1 MTRNDETTALET
13 FLLQRIRQAG
23 GIPFGEYMG
32 QCLYHPQYGYYMAP
46 RDRIG
51 KGGDFFTSSSVHS
64 IFGRLIAKQLHQM
77 WRLLGEGAFDVVEQ
91 GAGEGHL
98 CLDILDAIADDF
110 PHFYEALTYHL
121 VEISPDNRGRQK
133 ELLSRHLGRVDWCEF
148 ADLKNIRGCFLSNEL
163 VDAFPVRVFEKHNG
177 ILKEVYVVAGE
188 SGLGEEL
195 RPLEDSRIADYFRAV
210 GIEPVEGNRFEVNL
224 PAVEWMQAVAEVLE
238 VGFVLTID
246 YGYPA
251 GELYAP
257 FRRNGTLMCYRHHQ
271 PSDNPYEA
279 PGSQDITSHIDF
291 TALQK
296 FGSERG
302 LVPLFF
308 GPQYKFLMALGFVET
323 LLEIQAKETDEK
335 RARALRLTLKNLI
348 VPEGGMGETF
358 KVLIQGKGV
367 GEPSLLCNR
376 SLGDIPL
383 PGAFA

>member
-1 MTRNDETTALET
+1 M
-13 FLLQRIRQAG
+13 AG
-23 GIPFGEYMG
+23 
-32 QCLYHPQYGYYMAP
+32 
-46 RDRIG
+46 
-51 KGGDFFTSSSVHS
+51 
-64 IFGRLIAKQLHQM
+64 
-77 WRLLGEGAFDVVEQ
+77 
-91 GAGEGHL
+91 
-98 CLDILDAIADDF
+98 
-110 PHFYEALTYHL
+110 
-121 VEISPDNRGRQK
+121 
-133 ELLSRHLGRVDWCEF
+133 
-148 ADLKNIRGCFLSNEL
+148 
-163 VDAFPVRVFEKHNG
+163 
-177 ILKEVYVVAGE
+177 
-188 SGLGEEL
+188 
-195 RPLEDSRIADYFRAV
+195 
-210 GIEPVEGNRFEVNL
+210 
-224 PAVEWMQAVAEVLE
+224 VLE

-271 PSDNPYEA
+271 SSDNPYEA

-296 FGSERG
+296 FGAERD
-302 LVPLFF
+302 LVSLFF

-323 LLEIQAKETDEK
+323 LLEMQAKEADEK

-376 SLGDIPL
+376 SLRDIPL

>member
-1 MTRNDETTALET
+1 MTQHGETTALET
-13 FLLQRIRQAG
+13 FLLQSIRQAG
-23 GIPFGEYMG
+23 GIPFAEYMDH
-32 QCLYHPQYGYYMAP
+32 CLYHPQYGYYMVP

-77 WRLLGEGAFDVVEQ
+77 WDLLGGGAFAVVEQ

-110 PHFYEALTYHL
+110 PQFYEALTYQL
-121 VEISPDNRGRQK
+121 VEISPDNRSRQK
-133 ELLSRHLGRVDWCEF
+133 ELLSRHLARVDWCEF

-177 ILKEVYVVAGE
+177 VLKEVYVVAGE

-195 RPLEDSRIADYFRAV
+195 RPLEDSRITDYFRAV
-210 GIEPVEGNRFEVNL
+210 GVEPVEGNRFEVNL
-224 PAVEWMQAVAEVLE
+224 PAVEWMQAVAGVLE

-271 PSDNPYEA
+271 SSDNPYET

-291 TALQK
+291 TALQE
-296 FGSERG
+296 FGAERD
-302 LVPLFF
+302 LVSLFF
-308 GPQYKFLMALGFVET
+308 GPQYKFLIALGFVET
-323 LLEIQAKETDEK
+323 LLEMQAKEADEK

-376 SLGDIPL
+376 SLSDIPL